1 MKVGFIGTGTMGS
14 MLIRTWINNGALNA
28 SDIHVYNRTGS
39 KALALK
45 DDYSTLVIE
54 PTIQTLLAHTECI
67 FLCAKPKDIVHILSQ
82 YKSFFRKD
90 QVIISITSPISVDD
104 MEKIIPSSCARMV
117 PSILNQVQKGSMLLT
132 FGQHCEEIWVAF
144 LHKLAES
151 LSNPI
156 ETDDEHIRIGA
167 DLASCGPAFL
177 CFMLQ
182 KMVEGAQMATGLND
196 TKSAELVKEM
206 MIGTGELLE
215 RKNYSLEDLQKLVMV
230 KGGITG
236 KGIEFLESQ
245 IGDTFTKLFKKTEAI
260 FQEDK
265 AIIKAGWED
274 LS

>member
-14 MLIRTWINNGALNA
+14 MLIRTWINNGALDA
-28 SDIHVYNRTGS
+28 SDIHIYNRTES

-45 DDYSTLVIE
+45 DDYPKLVIE
-54 PTIQTLLAHTECI
+54 PTLQTLLTNTDCV

-82 YKSFFRKD
+82 HNSLFRKD
-90 QVIISITSPISVDD
+90 QVIISITSPISVHD
-104 MEKIIPSSCARMV
+104 MERAIPSSCARMV
-117 PSILNQVQKGSMLLT
+117 PSILNQIQKGSMLLT
-132 FGQHCEEIWVAF
+132 FSKQCEPIWISF
-144 LHKLAES
+144 LQKLAES

-156 ETDDEHIRIGA
+156 ETDDDHVRIGA

-182 KMVEGAQMATGLND
+182 KMVIGAQVATGLNGS
-196 TKSAELVKEM
+196 KSAELVKEM
-206 MIGTGELLE
+206 IIGTGELLE

-236 KGIEFLESQ
+236 KGIDFLENQ
-245 IGDTFTKLFKKTEAI
+245 IGDTFIELFKKTEEI

-265 AIIKAGWED
+265 AQLKAVWGG
-274 LS
+274 S